1 MIVKGHDFSNVT
13 LVGVL
18 AADSSMNI
26 GDYKANEKTF
36 QLLTQMAGRAG
47 RGDKK
52 GTAIIQTYMP
62 DEFCIETAKEQD
74 YTKFY
79 NTEINLREKLN
90 YPPFCDII
98 VSVISGLDEA
108 LVKEEANEL
117 YQQFKKAFSP
127 FAPVP
132 APITK
137 INNEYRWRILI
148 KDNIDDYKI
157 QQINEIINTYYK
169 QKSDAVKVSIDINPN
184 NMM

>member
-18 AADSSMNI
+18 AADSSMNV

-98 VSVISGLDEA
+98 VFGVSGLEEEN
-108 LVKEEANEL
+108 VKKSINEL
-117 YQQFKKAFSP
+117 YDDLKENFNIYRP
-127 FAPVP
+127 TP

-137 INNEYRWRILI
+137 INGEYRWRILI
-148 KDNIDDYKI
+148 KEKI
-157 QQINEIINTYYK
+157 NDEKNKIIGK
-169 QKSDAVKVSIDINPN
+169 SIEKFLAQKHDVKLSVDINPN
-184 NMM
+184 NMN